1 MADQIAQKDPNR
13 VSSLVG
19 VDSIAFTDTTTVA
32 VNATTH
38 AMLVEGGGG
47 GTQYANGDAVA
58 TPTGTVALGFD
69 GANVRALTTDSS
81 GNLQV
86 DVLSGGGGGT
96 QYCLNGAVKSSLAI
110 CLADAGSSTSVTTV
124 QGLLN
129 KIDEI
134 SGYIRTGLF
143 GIAGIFLIIAGYY
156 FVTGGGEPEKLTKA
170 RQMLINA
177 LIGVAIA
184 VAATGLVGIVK
195 DLVK

>member
-1 MADQIAQKDPNR
+1 MKKVLAQLFLISFLAVLVVPVIASAAECINCTE
-13 VSSLVG
+13 SS
-19 VDSIAFTDTTTVA
+19 AQCTC
-32 VNATTH
+32 
-38 AMLVEGGGG
+38 
-47 GTQYANGDAVA
+47 
-58 TPTGTVALGFD
+58 
-69 GANVRALTTDSS
+69 GANVLPATI
-81 GNLQV
+81 
-86 DVLSGGGGGT
+86 GGGGT

>member
-1 MADQIAQKDPNR
+1 MKKVLAQLFLISFLAVLVVPAVVSAGIAGKIDCQNQCVTP
-13 VSSLVG
+13 S
-19 VDSIAFTDTTTVA
+19 VDC
-32 VNATTH
+32 NC
-38 AMLVEGGGG
+38 GG
-47 GTQYANGDAVA
+47 ANGDYIGA
-58 TPTGTVALGFD
+58 TTPM
-69 GANVRALTTDSS
+69 
-81 GNLQV
+81 
-86 DVLSGGGGGT
+86 
-96 QYCLNGAVKSSLAI
+96 YCLNGVRFNSNDNGEGRQA
-110 CLADAGSSTSVTTV
+110 CLAVASGGTTGSGTSVTTV
-124 QGLLN
+124 KGLLN